1 MPIDRSDAG
10 EMAGRGPRR
19 GLPPLVWLLV
29 GLLPVL
35 SSSASPVER
44 RLLRDGTEEVGLT
57 FVHRAGETAELY
69 LPEIMGAGGALFDFD
84 GDGDLDLFL
93 VDGGTLR
100 DGERPVEGGP
110 RHRLLRNDL
119 IPGGKVR
126 LTDVSGK
133 AGLVGGGYGMGV
145 AVGDIDNDG
154 DLDLLVTSV
163 GPDLL
168 FRNNGDGTFTEVGQS
183 AGIRDSR
190 WTTSAS
196 FVDYDRDGNLDL
208 YVTAYVDFSVRT
220 HKRCY
225 APTGEPDY
233 CTPAAHRPIGD
244 RLYRNRGD
252 GIFEDVTR
260 TAGIASAIGP
270 GLGVVSG
277 DFNGDGWPDF
287 YVANDGAANLLWI
300 NQKDGTFLERGLL
313 AGVAYAMTGVPRA
326 GMGVTAGDYDNDGD
340 LDLLVTN
347 LTREGFTLFRN
358 LGGGTGFFD
367 DDSDGSRIGR
377 DSFLSTGFGVG
388 WFDVDLDGWLDLF
401 AANGAVTRLVAREGE
416 LDPFRQRNQLFRNE
430 ERGASFREVS
440 PEEEPVLTRQEISR
454 GLAFGDLD
462 NDGDLDLL
470 ITNNRGPARV
480 LFNQTRRSA
489 AGDPHW
495 LAVRLLGDPGQ
506 RTNRWG
512 MGARVGLE
520 RKGLPTLWRHVHS
533 DGSYLSASDPRTY
546 FGLGA
551 STRVDRL
558 VIEWPNGLVQTV
570 TNPLLDRQLTIRQ
583 PPPAARQSK

>member
-1 MPIDRSDAG
+1 MGPG
-10 EMAGRGPRR
+10 KGRLR
-19 GLPPLVWLLV
+19 GLSLFVVLILT
-29 GLLPVL
+29 LLPGL
-35 SSSASPVER
+35 SSPVPQIPLS
-44 RLLRDGTEEVGLT
+44 LLRDGTDEIGLRV
-57 FVHRAGETAELY
+57 VHRAGETPALY

-93 VDGGTLR
+93 VDGGTLG
-100 DGERPVEGGP
+100 DEAPPVGGGP
-110 RHRLLRNDL
+110 KHRLLRNDWVQ
-119 IPGGKVR
+119 GGKVR
-126 LTDVSGK
+126 LTDVSQKG
-133 AGLVGGGYGMGV
+133 GLVGGGYGMGA

-154 DLDLLVTSV
+154 DLDLLVTAV

-168 FRNNGDGTFTEVGQS
+168 FRNNGNGTFSEVGQA

-196 FVDYDRDGNLDL
+196 FVDYDRDGDLDL
-208 YVTAYVDFSVRT
+208 YVAAYVDFTVRT
-220 HKRCY
+220 HKRCF

-252 GIFEDVTR
+252 GTFDDVTR
-260 TAGIASAIGP
+260 AAGIAQVIGP

-300 NQKDGTFLERGLL
+300 NQKDGTFLEQGLL
-313 AGVAYAMTGVPRA
+313 SGVAYAMTGVPRA

-358 LGGGTGFFD
+358 DGTGFFD

-388 WFDVDLDGWLDLF
+388 WFDFDLDGWLDLF
-401 AANGAVTRLVAREGE
+401 AANGAVTRLVARQGE
-416 LDPFRQRNQLFRNE
+416 MDPFRQRNQLFRNQ
-430 ERGASFREVS
+430 GGSTGFREVL
-440 PEEEPVLTRQEISR
+440 PAEEPVLARQEIGR

-462 NDGDLDLL
+462 NDGDPDILM
-470 ITNNRGPARV
+470 TNNRGPARV
-480 LFNQTRRSA
+480 LFNQARRSA
-489 AGDPHW
+489 GGGPHW
-495 LAVRLLGDPGQ
+495 LAIRLVGDPKQ

-512 MGARVGLE
+512 LGARVGLE
-520 RKGLPTLWRHVHS
+520 RKGQPTLWRHVQS
-533 DGSYLSASDPRTY
+533 DGSYLSASDPRVT

-551 STRVDRL
+551 ATRVDRL
-558 VIEWPNGLVQTV
+558 VIEWPNGFVQSV
-570 TNPLLDRQLTIRQ
+570 LNPLVDRQLTIRQ
-583 PPPAARQSK
+583 PVPASPSPK